1 MTRNA
6 DVLERLAPLSG
17 APNRGLDDLLRLRAK
32 RQFTRKV
39 GAIAVVAAL
48 IAALLG
54 IGLGTIGERTKR
66 PANTD
71 EPHAGTFTGMVI
83 GYTGQFSTGQS
94 GDLVAQDPNTGET
107 ITLAAASDFRDN
119 TIAWSAASADG
130 RWVAFESAFCS
141 DRPSVRDWERRSGLW
156 VTNGTDEPRQLTAP
170 CTEGS
175 EPSDYWAWSPTG
187 SKLAVVVSSP
197 GEAPALILIDPAT
210 GDRTDLGKPAGDV
223 TSLAWSP
230 DGTRIAYGTVPTG
243 SPDGTTKGSVY
254 VASVDG
260 GKHALIAES
269 LGYVPGGEEGAG
281 SQWSPDGTRIAVL
294 AHADSGLP
302 GGTLYVMNA
311 DGSDR
316 RPLAEGVVIE
326 HILGSPNVVWSPE
339 GTRIAYATESD
350 EGDHFRIWSAAVD
363 GSDPVI
369 VMDAAD
375 AAVPTRG
382 ANGMAGGPVWSPDGT
397 RIAFRYSR
405 TWPDVTWF
413 IANADGSGDIHE
425 IDELQPLSWRGG
437 WYFCECYG

>member
-1 MTRNA
+1 MNT
-6 DVLERLAPLSG
+6 L
-17 APNRGLDDLLRLRAK
+17 
-32 RQFTRKV
+32 TIRKPIV
-39 GAIAVVAAL
+39 FVAML
-48 IAALLG
+48 VIAAGVLAACTTG
-54 IGLGTIGERTKR
+54 DDRQPGAT
-66 PANTD
+66 PNTPD
-71 EPHAGTFTGMVI
+71 EPRTRTFTGMVI
-83 GYTGQFSTGQS
+83 RYTGQFYNGTA

-141 DRPSVRDWERRSGLW
+141 DRPSVKNWERRSGLW

-187 SKLAVVVSSP
+187 SKLAVVVRSP

-210 GDRTDLGKPAGDV
+210 ADRTDLGTPAGDV

-254 VASVDG
+254 VVSVDG
-260 GKHALIAES
+260 GNHALIAES

-281 SQWSPDGTRIAVL
+281 IQWSPDGTRIAVL
-294 AHADSGLP
+294 AYADPGLP

-316 RPLAEGVVIE
+316 RALAEGVNIE
-326 HILGSPNVVWSPE
+326 HTLGSPNVVWSPE
-339 GTRIAYATESD
+339 GTRIAYSTDSD
-350 EGDHFRIWSAAVD
+350 EHDPFRIWSAAVD

-375 AAVPTRG
+375 AAVPTRR
-382 ANGMAGGPVWSPDGT
+382 ANGLAGGPVWSPDGT

-425 IDELQPLSWRGG
+425 IDELQALSWRGG
-437 WYFCECYG
+437 WYFCVCYG